1 MTGTLRRWLQRASIA
16 GGRAPEVVALRE
28 SNAVMG
34 SLLAAASKITA
45 GESSND
51 VVQCLCDS
59 VVDATRHIRL
69 AWFWYGP
76 LASDEIRPMLAA
88 GPAVAYARQL
98 VIKRGLLTWRG
109 PAYRALMTEHAAAT
123 RIFRLAPYGPWRA
136 AIHEHALRVVMALP
150 LRVPDPQQRGLLMF
164 YADDRNYFRRVGLA
178 PFEALARLSE
188 VALAQSAARIEL
200 AAVARTDP
208 LTRIA
213 NRRAFQEAC
222 LRQLLVSGGV
232 APLSLLLVDVDF
244 FKNVNDQHGHENGDR
259 VLVQIAQCMGDA
271 LRVSDL
277 IGRWGGE
284 EFVALLPGADAKIA
298 LLAAERLRAAVE
310 RLQAQLLDGRTVPL
324 TCSVGVA
331 SSPVD
336 ATTMDRLLQ
345 VADQRLMAAKRAGRN
360 RVHGCD

>member
-1 MTGTLRRWLQRASIA
+1 MIGPLRAWLRRASIA
-16 GGRAPEVVALRE
+16 AGRAQEVLALRE
-28 SNAVMG
+28 SNAVMA
-34 SLLAAASKITA
+34 SLLAAAAKITA
-45 GESSND
+45 GDSSND

-69 AWFWYGP
+69 AWFWYGA
-76 LASDEIRPMLAA
+76 LDSEEIRPMLAA
-88 GPAVAYARQL
+88 GPAVAYAQQL

-109 PAYRALMTEHAAAT
+109 PAYRALLTERAT
-123 RIFRLAPYGPWRA
+123 VTRTFHLAPYGPWRA
-136 AIHEHALRVVMALP
+136 AIRDHDLRVAIALP
-150 LRVPDPQQRGLLMF
+150 LRLPDPAQRGLLVF

-178 PFEALARLSE
+178 PFEAFARLSE

-222 LRQLLVSGGV
+222 LRQLLANGG
-232 APLSLLLVDVDF
+232 ATPLSLLLVDVDH
-244 FKNVNDQHGHENGDR
+244 FKSVNDEYGHENGDR
-259 VLVQIAQCMGDA
+259 VLVQIARCMGDA
-271 LRVSDL
+271 LRAADL

-298 LLAAERLRAAVE
+298 LFAAERLRAAVE
-310 RLQAQLLDGRTVPL
+310 RLQPELLDGGTVQV

-331 SSPVD
+331 SFPID
-336 ATTMDRLLQ
+336 AVTMDRLLQ
-345 VADQRLMAAKRAGRN
+345 VADQHLMEAKRAGRN
-360 RVHGCD
+360 RVRDRA